1 MNQYY
6 DYYFEHGGL
15 CPTCRHLLT
24 MHYGCDNPKCEDCI
38 EHTKKDPIFSK
49 RIEGYVRKMKREKE
63 RYNNLVK
70 RINERKN
77 IDKCQEKKYADFK
90 HS

>member
-1 MNQYY
+1 
-6 DYYFEHGGL
+6 
-15 CPTCRHLLT
+15 
-24 MHYGCDNPKCEDCI
+24 MHYGCANPECDECK
-38 EHTKKDPIFSK
+38 EHAKKDPIFSK
-49 RIEGYVRKMKREKE
+49 RVEGYVRKKKKEEE

-77 IDKCQEKKYADFK
+77 IDKCQEKKYADVK